1 LVANDINGNQVDF
14 SIFEDKV
21 TVIVN
26 VASECGYTE
35 DHYREMVQLY
45 DSLSSTGAFEL
56 LAFPCNQFDGQEPGD
71 LEDIKAF
78 TASKGVKFRVMDKIN
93 VNGRGTHDVY
103 RYLKSVAGPDDEIEW
118 NFAMYYVVDFEGKVH
133 AYNNRTPLELRET
146 IEELLE
152 GLSEYA

>member
-1 LVANDINGNQVDF
+1 MNCLLQTNFLMVESKSYPPF
-14 SIFEDKV
+14 
-21 TVIVN
+21 T
-26 VASECGYTE
+26 GYTE

-71 LEDIKAF
+71 LEDIRAF

-118 NFAMYYVVDFEGKVH
+118 NFSTYYVVDFDGNVQ
-133 AYNNRTPLELRET
+133 AYSNITPLELRET
-146 IEELLE
+146 INELLE
-152 GLSEYA
+152 G